1 MDAFVEVVK
10 PDGTQE
16 RFPIEGAQVTLG
28 KSGTAGISIPTA
40 NELELEHLLI
50 APRGKEGCWVST
62 SQGALTPTLLKG
74 KPFTSGMVPWS
85 SEIVIGRLRIRV
97 TNKRA
102 SAKGGDGQP
111 AVSPVIIV
119 AAVVVLGGAAWMLL
133 KGGSEGLL
141 SAEGLEPP
149 PLIAE
154 VPTMCPANGDPRD
167 LEYRAHSR
175 GDRFRYDLRDGVEAV
190 KLYAQAAACYRGAG
204 DAERAAEMERQR
216 DEMRSAMDADYAARR
231 LRLHHALSTENWE
244 EATVEARALSAML
257 VEVDPEDSYKT
268 WLERTRRIVQA
279 KYDKSRESRKKKR
292 R

>member
-16 RFPIEGAQVTLG
+16 RFPVEGAQITLG

-50 APRGKEGCWVST
+50 APRGKEGCWIST
-62 SQGALTPTLLKG
+62 SQGALTPALLKG
-74 KPFTSGMVPWS
+74 KPFTSGMAPWG
-85 SEIVIGRLRIRV
+85 SELVIGRLRIRV

-102 SAKGGDGQP
+102 STKKDGDQQ
-111 AVSPVIIV
+111 VSPLLIV
-119 AAVVVLGGAAWMLL
+119 VAVAVLGGAAWMMLQ
-133 KGGSEGLL
+133 GGGTSLP

-149 PLIAE
+149 PLLTDI
-154 VPTMCPANGDPRD
+154 PTTCPANGDARD

-190 KLYAQAAACYRGAG
+190 KLYSQAGACYRGAG
-204 DAERAAEMERQR
+204 DPTRAAEMERQR
-216 DEMRSAMDADYAARR
+216 DEMKETMDADYAARR

-244 EATVEARALSAML
+244 EASVESRALASML
-257 VEVDPEDSYKT
+257 TNADPENGYVV
-268 WLERTRRIVQA
+268 WLDRTRRIVQA
-279 KYDKSRESRKKKR
+279 RYDKSRESRKKKR

>member
-16 RFPIEGAQVTLG
+16 RFPVEGAQITLG

-50 APRGKEGCWVST
+50 APRGKEGCWIST
-62 SQGALTPTLLKG
+62 SQGALTPTLMKG
-74 KPFTSGMVPWS
+74 KPFTSGMAPWG
-85 SEIVIGRLRIRV
+85 SELVIGRLRIRV

-102 SAKGGDGQP
+102 SAKKEGDQQ
-111 AVSPVIIV
+111 VSPVIIL
-119 AAVVVLGGAAWMLL
+119 AAVAVLGGAAWMML
-133 KGGSEGLL
+133 KGGGQSLP

-149 PLIAE
+149 PLLTEI
-154 VPTMCPANGDPRD
+154 PSTCPANGDARD

-204 DAERAAEMERQR
+204 DATRAAEMERQR
-216 DEMRSAMDADYAARR
+216 DEMKETMDADYAARR

-244 EATVEARALSAML
+244 EASVEARALASML
-257 VEVDPEDSYKT
+257 ANADPENAYVV
-268 WLERTRRIVQA
+268 WLDRTRRIVQA
-279 KYDKSRESRKKKR
+279 RYDKSRESRKKKR

>member
-16 RFPIEGAQVTLG
+16 RYPVEGAQVTLG

-50 APRGKEGCWVST
+50 APRGKEGVWVST

-74 KPFTSGMVPWS
+74 KPFVNGMVPWQA
-85 SEIVIGRLRIRV
+85 ELVIGRIRIRV

-102 SAKGGDGQP
+102 SAKGEGQQ
-111 AVSPVIIV
+111 VSPVIV
-119 AAVVVLGGAAWMLL
+119 LAAVVVLAGAAWMML
-133 KGGSEGLL
+133 KGGGQTLP

-149 PLIAE
+149 PIFTD
-154 VPTMCPANGDPRD
+154 VPSTCPANGDARD

-175 GDRFRYDLRDGVEAV
+175 GDRFRYELRDGVEAV

-204 DAERAAEMERQR
+204 DVERATEMERQR
-216 DEMRSAMDADYAARR
+216 DEMREAMDADYAARR
-231 LRLHHALSTENWE
+231 LRMHHALSTENWE
-244 EATVEARALSAML
+244 EASVEARALSSML
-257 VEVDPEDSYKT
+257 VEVPDDNAYKT

-279 KYDKSRESRKKKR
+279 RYDKSRESRRKKR